1 MSFSIRCLIL
11 GHDDTMVRAPDRL
24 SLRCDHCNRET
35 PGWHLGRAHPVR
47 TTRSKA
53 PSVAAPY
60 AGLSLPAAE
69 PRIAA

>member
-11 GHDDTMVRAPDRL
+11 GHDGTTVRAPDRL

-35 PGWHLGRAHPVR
+35 SGWHLGRAHSVR

-53 PSVAAPY
+53 PSVAAPN

-69 PRIAA
+69 PRVAA